1 MSRDMGVFASA
12 AVDAEVEIT
21 LHPPRTSDDES
32 VSILF
37 GPERI
42 TLEFYDVE
50 SLERLRDLANEGAQ
64 RLRAVIDANA
74 RSDIAEHDTAVA
86 DRPTELVGTGGRS
99 AWA

>member
-1 MSRDMGVFASA
+1 MSRDMDVFTSA

-21 LHPPRTSDDES
+21 LYPPRTPDDEF

-50 SLERLRDLANEGAQ
+50 SLERLRDLADEGAR
-64 RLRAVIDANA
+64 RLRAVIDAND
-74 RSDIAEHDTAVA
+74 RSDAAGGGTAAV
-86 DRPTELVGTGGRS
+86 DLVGTGGRS
-99 AWA
+99 T